1 MFVIFI
7 LIDMF
12 IVIIRLTFFVNSVNI
27 SIKYFIFLYI
37 LNTFL

>member
-27 SIKYFIFLYI
+27 SIKYFIFMYI
-37 LNTFL
+37 LNIFL

>member
-12 IVIIRLTFFVNSVNI
+12 IVIIKLTFFVNSVNI

-37 LNTFL
+37 LNIFL

>member
-37 LNTFL
+37 LNIFL

>member
-27 SIKYFIFLYI
+27 SIKYFIFFYI
-37 LNTFL
+37 LNIFL

>member
-12 IVIIRLTFFVNSVNI
+12 IVIIMLTFFVNSVNI

-37 LNTFL
+37 LNIFL